1 MNEELRDRLLGLDCA
16 ALADADKGLRV
27 LDTGLRPV
35 APGRKLVGVARTVR
49 CHEDFLSVIQALA
62 DAQPGEVLV
71 VDTAGSSRAVVG
83 ELFSTEALRRGLSG
97 IVVDGPV
104 RDVRAIAALDIAVWA
119 RGYCPCS
126 GTTQRLTQTQVP
138 VRCGGVEI
146 RPGDVL
152 VGDDDGIVVA
162 TAAEFERLAPMAAD
176 IMRKEDMLLGRMA
189 AGQSLIDLLNFPEHA
204 AALERGE
211 DSRLAFKLDA

>member
-1 MNEELRDRLLGLDCA
+1 MNQELRERLLALDCA

-27 LDTGLRPV
+27 VDAGLRPI

-49 CHEDFLSVIQALA
+49 CHEDFLSVIRALA
-62 DAQPGEVLV
+62 DAQPDEVLV
-71 VDTAGSSRAVVG
+71 IDTAGSSRAVVG
-83 ELFSTEALRRGLSG
+83 ELFSTEALRRGLAG

-104 RDVRAIAALDIAVWA
+104 RDVRAIATLELPVWA
-119 RGYCPCS
+119 RSFCPCS
-126 GTTQRLTQTQVP
+126 GTTQHLMETQVP

-152 VGDDDGIVVA
+152 VGDEDGIVVA
-162 TAAEFERLAPMAAD
+162 TAAEFERLAPLAAD
-176 IMRKEDMLLGRMA
+176 IMRKEEVLCRRMA
-189 AGQSLIDLLNFPEHA
+189 AGQSLIDLLNFAEHA

-211 DSRLAFKLDA
+211 DSRLAFRLDG